1 MGFGHRLYRTGD
13 SRTGVMKKLGK
24 ELAAKLGIS
33 IWHDISDIMEKTMI
47 DEKNIYPN
55 LDFPAASAYYLLG
68 IPIEL
73 YTPIFAASR
82 ITGWAAHIIEQHND
96 NRLIRPS
103 CHYIGRGARNV
114 QPILK
119 R

>member
-24 ELAAKLGIS
+24 ELATKLDVS

-47 DEKNIYPN
+47 EEKDIYPN

-82 ITGWAAHIIEQHND
+82 VTGWAAHIIEQHND

-103 CHYIGRGARNV
+103 CDYVGPSARNV
-114 QPILK
+114 QSILK

>member
-13 SRTGVMKKLGK
+13 SRTGVMKRLGK
-24 ELAAKLGIS
+24 ELATKFDVS

-47 DEKNIYPN
+47 EKKDIYPN

-82 ITGWAAHIIEQHND
+82 VTGWAAHIIEQHND

-103 CHYIGRGARNV
+103 CDYVGPSARNV